1 MRGHIGE
8 TRARRR
14 LGRVVVVVS
23 GIVIVQAEVEDS
35 LFMRAGECAEGDE
48 SSRTA
53 LVRKVARGASAA
65 VGAGRRRGGDR

>member
-1 MRGHIGE
+1 MGE
-8 TRARRR
+8 TGAGRR
-14 LGRVVVVVS
+14 LGRVVVVIVS
-23 GIVIVQAEVEDS
+23 SIVVVQAEVEDS

-65 VGAGRRRGGDR
+65 MRAGRRRGGDR